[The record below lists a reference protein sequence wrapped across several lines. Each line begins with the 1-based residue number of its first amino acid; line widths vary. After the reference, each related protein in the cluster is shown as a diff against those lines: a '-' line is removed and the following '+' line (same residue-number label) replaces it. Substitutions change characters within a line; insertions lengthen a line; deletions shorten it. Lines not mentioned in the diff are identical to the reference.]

1 MLRYAQVRVD
11 GRPIGYATEGQGAP
25 LLLVPGPPFDHRAWV
40 PAIPYL
46 SGHFRVVAPD
56 LPGWGSSGSAASDG
70 SPDSLIRTMAG
81 LTTSLRMIPCFVA
94 GASFGGGIALGL
106 AARYPERVRALI
118 GVGALGLQRWPGTLQ
133 ARLARLARNVP
144 GLLALGMRLMP
155 RAQARWFLQNALS
168 DRQLVTDALVEQIA
182 AMLRSRTGRR
192 AMIRALR
199 SVDEWA
205 FVMRQLGGI
214 RAPTLLVWG
223 ERDRI
228 YGLPAAE
235 HLRHAIP
242 GAQLTTIADAGH
254 LLPIERPIELAAVMR
269 RFLKTMAPL

>member
-11 GRPIGYATEGQGAP
+11 GRPIGYATEGQGVP

-56 LPGWGSSGSAASDG
+56 LPGWGSSSGAASDG

-133 ARLARLARNVP
+133 ARIARLARNVP

-168 DRQLVTDALVEQIA
+168 DRQLVTDALVEPIA
-182 AMLRSRTGRR
+182 AVLRSRTGRR

-199 SVDEWA
+199 SVDDWA

-254 LLPIERPIELAAVMR
+254 LLPIERPIELAEVMR